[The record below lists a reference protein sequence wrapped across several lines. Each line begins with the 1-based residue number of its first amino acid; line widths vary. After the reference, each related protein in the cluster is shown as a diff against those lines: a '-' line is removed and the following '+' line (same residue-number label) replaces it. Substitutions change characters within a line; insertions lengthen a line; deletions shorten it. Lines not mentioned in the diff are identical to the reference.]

1 MNVQSSPFRVL
12 CGKKYTDFKKY
23 IIVVVA
29 VVTNIRYAWPTNQK
43 SDRFLVVPWYG
54 ASVQVFLRGS
64 PRGFAL
70 AQYHD
75 RFSVQELLGGSPFN
89 VSWDSPRNVTG
100 AAPGMTS
107 EPPRNPMVDTAFSF
121 DESENV

>member
-29 VVTNIRYAWPTNQK
+29 VVTNINNIMTDFQSKN
-43 SDRFLVVPWYG
+43 
-54 ASVQVFLRGS
+54 
-64 PRGFAL
+64 
-70 AQYHD
+70 
-75 RFSVQELLGGSPFN
+75 FSGVHRPPFN

-121 DESENV
+121 DESKNV